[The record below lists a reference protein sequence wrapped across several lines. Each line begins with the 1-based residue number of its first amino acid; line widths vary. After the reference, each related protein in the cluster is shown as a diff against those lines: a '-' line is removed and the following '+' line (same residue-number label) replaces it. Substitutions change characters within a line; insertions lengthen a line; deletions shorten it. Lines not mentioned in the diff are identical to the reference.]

1 MHENAFFNKSIAVCV
16 LVMGG
21 GVGIS
26 NFGFLVCI
34 ELPQETLENHE
45 KTTNK

>member
-1 MHENAFFNKSIAVCV
+1 MHENAFFNKSIV

-21 GVGIS
+21 GVGLS

>member
-1 MHENAFFNKSIAVCV
+1 MC
-16 LVMGG
+16 
-21 GVGIS
+21 IS
-26 NFGFLVCI
+26 DGRGSWLIEFLGFWFELVCI